1 MPAWTLRPVTPADKH
16 DVIKT
21 LEASFGARSGL
32 SREVKYDVLA
42 GDGTVYVATS
52 GADPS
57 RIAGA
62 YARMPITLSMPGRG
76 EPVVAEGVTWVVVRP
91 DCRRQGL
98 LSAMMEHHVRDA
110 TERNV
115 PWSLLWATEPG
126 IYGRFGFAPM
136 GQCLKAELTH
146 GALEKVTKPYR
157 GDYTYTLHDVTA
169 ESVSILHDV
178 WAAAQRHSVGMLR
191 WESHA
196 LTSSYG
202 MPSQAHETSPDP
214 QIAVLRQ
221 GSKAVAAAMVRRTP
235 SWEESGPNGSTSAH
249 LLVSTSAQARVVLAH
264 YLSSFDLYPS
274 TSFWPLRRDDEV
286 VAAAGD
292 PKSAKASLT
301 SAAWIRPMNVPA
313 ALTSRR
319 YSAPFSGVVR
329 VAGGKSLPDTTVRWE
344 IDSDGEAQVVETD
357 ASPDVTLAASA
368 LARVM
373 MGTTPHA
380 WRGLAEVGVC
390 EVTEHVPGIGEKL
403 AAALACDRHVDP
415 LVMF

>member
-1 MPAWTLRPVTPADKH
+1 MPAWTLRPVTPADKD
-16 DVIKT
+16 DVVKT
-21 LEASFGARSGL
+21 LESSFGARSGP

-42 GDGTVYVATS
+42 GDGTMYVATS
-52 GADPS
+52 DADPT
-57 RIAGA
+57 RISGA
-62 YARMPITLSMPGRG
+62 YARLPITLSMPGRD
-76 EPVVAEGVTWVVVRP
+76 EPVAAEGVTWVVVRP

-136 GQCLKAELTH
+136 GQSLKAELKH
-146 GALEKVTKPYR
+146 GALDKVTKPYR
-157 GDYTYTLHDVTA
+157 DDYTYTLYDVTA
-169 ESVSILHDV
+169 ESVAILHDV
-178 WAAAQRHSVGMLR
+178 WAASQRNSVGMLR

-214 QIAVLRQ
+214 QIAVLRH
-221 GSKAVAAAMVRRTP
+221 GREAVAAAMVRRTP
-235 SWEESGPNGSTSAH
+235 SWGDSGPNGTASAQ
-249 LLVSTSAQARVVLAH
+249 LFVSTSPRARGVLAH

-274 TSFWPLRRDDEV
+274 TSFWPLRLDDEV

-292 PKSAKASLT
+292 PKSVKAALT
-301 SAAWIRPMNVPA
+301 SAAWIRPMSVPA
-313 ALTSRR
+313 ALASRR
-319 YSAPFSGVVR
+319 YSAPFGGVLR
-329 VAGGKSLPDTTVRWE
+329 VTGGKSLPDITVRLD
-344 IDSDGEAQVVETD
+344 IDADGEPQAVETD
-357 ASPDVTLAASA
+357 ESPDLTLAASA

-373 MGTTPHA
+373 MGTSPRA
-380 WRGLAEVGVC
+380 WRSSVETGAMEVAEHTSGS
-390 EVTEHVPGIGEKL
+390 GEQL
-403 AAALACDRHVDP
+403 AAALACHQHVNP